1 MMGTYVFIG
10 MTSVTVCSKAMEI
23 SGYHMSFIILVS
35 VAILGAFAAIFLKPV
50 KEM

>member
-1 MMGTYVFIG
+1 